1 MAAISKISQHHLEA
15 LARVVGDTSGGL
27 TGTQIGSLL
36 RQCKIED
43 VEPTIT
49 KWKRLFAALDQKQE
63 RDGCANNVLHFVQT
77 VLAPVRYVGNPAYY
91 DQFRGEVNEVLAFSG
106 FAVGDDGKLRQ
117 ITQAATL
124 SEAQE
129 RAGTLRTSLLRRN
142 VHSDVLQFCRAEL
155 LQENYFH
162 AVFEATKSIADKIRR
177 LTGLAG
183 DGADLIDP
191 VFGINA
197 PMLAINS
204 LRTETEQSEQKGFAN
219 LIRGVFGTF
228 RNVTAHAPK
237 ITWPIN
243 EQDALD
249 LLSIISYIHRRLDMA
264 VVIPRSINAAP

>member
-1 MAAISKISQHHLEA
+1 
-15 LARVVGDTSGGL
+15 
-27 TGTQIGSLL
+27 
-36 RQCKIED
+36 
-43 VEPTIT
+43 
-49 KWKRLFAALDQKQE
+49 
-63 RDGCANNVLHFVQT
+63 
-77 VLAPVRYVGNPAYY
+77 
-91 DQFRGEVNEVLAFSG
+91 
-106 FAVGDDGKLRQ
+106 
-117 ITQAATL
+117 
-124 SEAQE
+124 
-129 RAGTLRTSLLRRN
+129 
-142 VHSDVLQFCRAEL
+142 
-155 LQENYFH
+155 
-162 AVFEATKSIADKIRR
+162 VFEATKSIADKIRR